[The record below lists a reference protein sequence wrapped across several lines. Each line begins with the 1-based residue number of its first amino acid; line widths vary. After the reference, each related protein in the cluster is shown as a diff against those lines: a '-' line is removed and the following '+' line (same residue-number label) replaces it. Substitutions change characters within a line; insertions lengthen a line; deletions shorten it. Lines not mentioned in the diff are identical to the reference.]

1 MLTEK
6 LEARCQMIELRAML
20 SSKGHVRVDKR
31 HDRHE
36 RHEPTGEKETKLLFA
51 EAHCDGLLKPGAL
64 ETDSGMAALTLT
76 AVLAEMYVV
85 IPVTGNTRRAELH
98 LVSRLLMT
106 VRTGEFAVSSG

>member
-6 LEARCQMIELRAML
+6 LEARCQMIELRAL
-20 SSKGHVRVDKR
+20 LGSKGHMRVDKR
-31 HDRHE
+31 HEH
-36 RHEPTGEKETKLLFA
+36 HEPTGEKETKLLFA

-85 IPVTGNTRRAELH
+85 IPMTGNTRRAELH

-106 VRTGEFAVSSG
+106 VRAGEFAVSSA